1 MKTLEYSPL
10 DNGIRDTV
18 SLSYKEYKRLKTRID
33 LSELLAQSDEDVK
46 NGRVA
51 PMKDTFEDLRSIL
64 KKK

>member
-10 DNGIRDTV
+10 DNGIGDTV
-18 SLSYKEYKRLKTRID
+18 FLSYKEYKRLKIRID